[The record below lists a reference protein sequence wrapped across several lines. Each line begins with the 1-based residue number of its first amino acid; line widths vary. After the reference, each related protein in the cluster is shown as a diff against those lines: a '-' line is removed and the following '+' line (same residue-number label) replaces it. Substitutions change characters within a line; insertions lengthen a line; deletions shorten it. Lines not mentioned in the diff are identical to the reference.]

1 MYTQSSLRA
10 LCKVAQLIQ
19 DNPEYSDYI
28 LESFGMEK
36 EAGKKKKDIG
46 RHGRAMKKKM
56 RGTGERLMRG
66 AEENLSMPYD
76 EIEAMKKVD
85 PDAKIRA
92 VPNPGQPGR
101 PLAVSDAPNAH
112 PGARLL
118 EQKYR
123 QQMGNMTPEAIVN
136 FQANETVAKHN
147 AASRLTP
154 EAMNNFKRVIE
165 EKTYKGKPV
174 KGVSGAPFGK
184 FKGGEPVTNAQ
195 GVTIPASDYVSP
207 YHQRN
212 AIATAARDKRQEVAR
227 VNSMIGDFKQN
238 LPGIKER
245 LAQRAANRQAA
256 IGGLRKKQEV
266 ARVNSMIGD
275 FKQNLPGIKER
286 LAQRAANRQA
296 AISKIRGLKLN
307 NAGRLSKFFNKL
319 GPKGKWIAG
328 VLGAT
333 TLGAGSAAM
342 MLGSNSDAPASEYTP
357 AEVPVMDTP
366 TTGNNNYN
374 LYSNIGTGAAGIL
387 GGVAGHEISR
397 ALGGG
402 TATNLLV
409 GLLSGAVSAYGGRKG
424 TQWLLDNGYIG

>member
-256 IGGLRKKQEV
+256 I
-266 ARVNSMIGD
+266 
-275 FKQNLPGIKER
+275 
-286 LAQRAANRQA
+286 
-296 AISKIRGLKLN
+296 SKIRGLKLN